1 MALNDSERFK
11 LHPDMQVLVDARRP
25 TPPGQSVGEQRES
38 WNAYA
43 ARLSRPH
50 PDTLDVRDTVASNSG
65 LSVPVRIY
73 RPKAAAGL
81 TPCML
86 YMHGGGYMLGDLDS
100 SDSIAWGFAAETG
113 ATVISV
119 DYRLTPEHPWPAGF
133 DDCWTALLW
142 AVAQGP
148 AIGID
153 PGRLVVGGDSAGGRF
168 AASLSQKAKIE
179 GGPRIRAQAVIYANA
194 GPIPDAGSMVDFAT
208 GFGLTAAR
216 TTEFGQLL
224 FPDGPWLDDPVAFPV
239 MADDLEG
246 LPPTLVHM
254 AEFDPI
260 RDAGRAYAAKLVLAG
275 NDVTVRTARGMIHG
289 FMRARF
295 TGAQAAAEYK
305 FICDFLASHMT

>member
-1 MALNDSERFK
+1 MSENDRRHFA

-25 TPPGQSVGEQRES
+25 TPPGQSVQGQRES

-43 ARLSRPH
+43 ARLAQPH
-50 PDTLDVRDTVASNSG
+50 PDTLDVRDTTVPGDG
-65 LSVPVRIY
+65 LDVPVRIY
-73 RPKAAAGL
+73 RPKAAQGL
-81 TPCML
+81 TPCMIYL
-86 YMHGGGYMLGDLDS
+86 HGGGYMLGDLDS
-100 SDSIAWGFAAETG
+100 SDSIAWGFAVETG

-133 DDCWTALLW
+133 NDCWAVLVW
-142 AVAQGP
+142 ASEEGA

-153 PGRLVVGGDSAGGRF
+153 PDRLVVGGDSAGGRF
-168 AASLSQKAKIE
+168 TASLSQKAKIE
-179 GGPRIRAQAVIYANA
+179 GGPRIRAQALIYANA

-216 TTEFGQLL
+216 TAEFGKLL
-224 FPDGPWLDDPVAFPV
+224 FPNGPWLDDPVAFPV
-239 MADDLEG
+239 LAEELTG

-295 TGAQAAAEYK
+295 TGPQAAAEYK
-305 FICDFLASHMT
+305 FICDFLSSHMT